1 MDIRHC
7 GKYGLAVSSLGLGT
21 LTWGRDTDE
30 EQACA
35 MLTAFVDA
43 GGSLV
48 EISPLHGSG
57 RALSVLAQA
66 LKQVG
71 RHRIVIA
78 LRGAMRFSQGS
89 NEISA
94 SRGDMLRCLDT
105 TLAILDTD
113 YVDLWL
119 ATPSSTPI
127 PLEETLLALQWAYSS
142 GRAHYVGLSHRDTW
156 DCALA
161 WAKSETLPLTAVEEE
176 FSLVCSSPL
185 LGRARDKNFGFLAHS
200 PLAGGVLTGKYRHA
214 TPPDSRAASTHLRHT
229 VAPYLDSCD
238 PIVEALS
245 QAAQGLESSIADIAL
260 AWVRDTPGVT
270 SAIIGPRNLKQL
282 EQLLGGQLELPSPIR
297 SVLNELAAE

>member
-89 NEISA
+89 NEVSA

-185 LGRARDKNFGFLAHS
+185 L
-200 PLAGGVLTGKYRHA
+200 
-214 TPPDSRAASTHLRHT
+214 
-229 VAPYLDSCD
+229 
-238 PIVEALS
+238 
-245 QAAQGLESSIADIAL
+245 
-260 AWVRDTPGVT
+260 
-270 SAIIGPRNLKQL
+270 
-282 EQLLGGQLELPSPIR
+282 
-297 SVLNELAAE
+297 